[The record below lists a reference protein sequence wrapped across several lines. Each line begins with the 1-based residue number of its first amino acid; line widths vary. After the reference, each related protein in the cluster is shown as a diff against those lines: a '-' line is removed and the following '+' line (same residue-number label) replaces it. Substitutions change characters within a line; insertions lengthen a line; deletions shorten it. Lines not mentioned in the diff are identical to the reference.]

1 MKKSLLKNYAKLIA
15 VVGGNIRPGQ
25 DVEIFAEPDQPAFI
39 TYLVEE
45 CYKAGARS
53 VRVEWSCQSISRLAA
68 RFETQKTLSNVPS
81 WEEELL
87 KERVQRLPVRIK
99 ILSADPDGMKGVD
112 REKVSKA
119 TAIRSLITKPYQ
131 DSMTNR
137 YQWCVAAVPSV
148 GWAKKI
154 FPDERS
160 NVAVEKL
167 WQLIL
172 ETSRAA
178 GKDPLTDWMWHNR
191 ALRDRCDKL
200 NAMDIATL
208 EYKSTN
214 GTDFTISLLPQA
226 EFISGKKMT
235 TEGNYFNPN
244 IPTEEVFTTPNKFSA
259 NGFIRA
265 TRPLSY
271 GGELIEDFWV
281 RFENGKAVEWGAE
294 ENEALLGS
302 IINMDEGSCYLGEC
316 ALVPCDSP
324 INKSG
329 ILFYNT
335 LFDENA
341 ACHLAFGRGYTNT
354 VKNFAK
360 YSREEFAA
368 MGINDSSVHVDFMV
382 GTRDLQIT
390 GITRSGER
398 VSVFERG
405 NWAF

>member
-39 TYLVEE
+39 TYLCEE

-53 VRVEWSCQSISRLAA
+53 VRVEWSSQAVDRLAA
-68 RFETQKTLSNVPS
+68 RFESQKTLSQVPS

-87 KERVQRLPVRIK
+87 KERTEKLPVRIK

-112 REKVSKA
+112 RDKLTKA
-119 TAIRSLITKPYQ
+119 QAVRSLITKPYQ
-131 DSMTNR
+131 DRMTNR

-160 NVAVEKL
+160 NAAVEKL

-191 ALRDRCDKL
+191 ALKERCEKL
-200 NAMDIATL
+200 NAMGLASL
-208 EYKSTN
+208 EYKSSN
-214 GTDFTISLLPQA
+214 GTDFSIALIPEA
-226 EFISGKKMT
+226 EFIAGKKVT
-235 TEGNYFNPN
+235 ADGHYFNPN
-244 IPTEEVFTTPNKFSA
+244 IPTEEVFTTPLKNSA
-259 NGFIRA
+259 QGLVRA

-271 GGELIEDFWV
+271 GGELIEDFWI

-294 ENEALLGS
+294 ENEKLLGD
-302 IINMDEGSCYLGEC
+302 IINMDEGSCYLGER

-341 ACHLAFGRGYTNT
+341 ACHLALGRGYTNT
-354 VKNFAK
+354 VKNFAS
-360 YSREEFAA
+360 YGREQFAA

-382 GTRDLQIT
+382 GTRDLFIT
-390 GITRSGER
+390 GVTKEGARLPI
-398 VSVFERG
+398 FERG